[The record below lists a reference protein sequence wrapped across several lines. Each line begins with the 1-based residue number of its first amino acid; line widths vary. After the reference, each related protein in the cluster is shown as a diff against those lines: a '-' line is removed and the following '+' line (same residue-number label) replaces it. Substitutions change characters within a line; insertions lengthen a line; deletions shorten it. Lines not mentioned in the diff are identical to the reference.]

1 MAGMTTQQLLARLD
15 RADALPG
22 AAELREATYE
32 LLRCEPGDRVLD
44 VGCGG
49 GRAVAELCG
58 RGVRAVG
65 ADRDPRMLAAARAR
79 SAGLAAP
86 DRTTGRVPLPAG
98 GFRAPGAA
106 PPPGGE
112 PSGKSAGCAAP
123 PSLAGELSA
132 AARTP
137 AGESPVAARTPAEL
151 SGTSAFVPVA
161 ARAPAGESP
170 VAARTLAELSGT
182 SAGPPASAR
191 TSAGEPPASAGFV
204 EADLLRLPFGD
215 GEFRGYRAD
224 KVLHELADP
233 AAAVAEAR
241 RVLAPGGRAVL
252 CGQDWDTLVLDSDRP
267 ALTRAIVHARAD
279 AIAGPRAARQYRT
292 LLVDAGFTEIAV
304 EVRTMVD
311 TGGSLLPLLDG
322 LAAAARDAGVAA
334 DARID
339 AWLREQSARAAA
351 GRFFL
356 AIPIFVASAT
366 APESPQ

>member
-1 MAGMTTQQLLARLD
+1 MADMTTHQLLARLD

-22 AAELREATYE
+22 VGELREATYE
-32 LLRCEPGDRVLD
+32 LLWGEPGDRVLD

-49 GRAVAELCG
+49 GRAVVELCG

-79 SAGLAAP
+79 SAGLAG
-86 DRTTGRVPLPAG
+86 T
-98 GFRAPGAA
+98 
-106 PPPGGE
+106 
-112 PSGKSAGCAAP
+112 
-123 PSLAGELSA
+123 

-137 AGESPVAARTPAEL
+137 AGGPPVAAE
-151 SGTSAFVPVA
+151 
-161 ARAPAGESP
+161 
-170 VAARTLAELSGT
+170 
-182 SAGPPASAR
+182 
-191 TSAGEPPASAGFV
+191 FV
-204 EADLLRLPFGD
+204 EADVLRLPFAD

-267 ALTRAIVHARAD
+267 DLTRAIVHARAD

-322 LAAAARDAGVAA
+322 LAAAARDTGVAA
-334 DARID
+334 RAQID
-339 AWLREQSARAAA
+339 AWLREQSARAEA

-366 APESPQ
+366 APEGPQ

>member
-1 MAGMTTQQLLARLD
+1 MTTEQLLARLD
-15 RADALPG
+15 RADELPG
-22 AAELREATYE
+22 AGELREATYE
-32 LLRCEPGDRVLD
+32 LLRCRPGDRVLD
-44 VGCGG
+44 VGCGA

-65 ADRDPRMLAAARAR
+65 VDRDPGMLAAARAR
-79 SAGLAAP
+79 G
-86 DRTTGRVPLPAG
+86 AG
-98 GFRAPGAA
+98 GSAPSARQVGSPSAARAPVGEPGAA
-106 PPPGGE
+106 G
-112 PSGKSAGCAAP
+112 
-123 PSLAGELSA
+123 
-132 AARTP
+132 
-137 AGESPVAARTPAEL
+137 
-151 SGTSAFVPVA
+151 
-161 ARAPAGESP
+161 RAPAGESR
-170 VAARTLAELSGT
+170 AA
-182 SAGPPASAR
+182 
-191 TSAGEPPASAGFV
+191 AGFV

-233 AAAVAEAR
+233 AAAVVEAR

-279 AIAGPRAARQYRT
+279 VVAGPRAARQYRT
-292 LLVDAGFTEIAV
+292 LLVDAGFTEVAV

-311 TGGSLLPLLDG
+311 TGGSFLPLLDG
-322 LAAAARDAGVAA
+322 LAAAARDAGVASRA
-334 DARID
+334 PID

-366 APESPQ
+366 APEGPQ

>member
-1 MAGMTTQQLLARLD
+1 MTTEQLLARLD

-22 AAELREATYE
+22 AGELREATYE
-32 LLRCEPGDRVLD
+32 LLRCRPGERVLD

-49 GRAVAELCG
+49 GRAVVELRG

-65 ADRDPRMLAAARAR
+65 VDRDPGMLAVARSR
-79 SAGLAAP
+79 SAGRAAP
-86 DRTTGRVPLPAG
+86 V
-98 GFRAPGAA
+98 RAPGSMPRAD
-106 PPPGGE
+106 GG
-112 PSGKSAGCAAP
+112 PSGSTAA
-123 PSLAGELSA
+123 
-132 AARTP
+132 
-137 AGESPVAARTPAEL
+137 
-151 SGTSAFVPVA
+151 
-161 ARAPAGESP
+161 
-170 VAARTLAELSGT
+170 
-182 SAGPPASAR
+182 AR
-191 TSAGEPPASAGFV
+191 TSAGEPAAVVRTPVAAGFV
-204 EADLLRLPFGD
+204 EADVLRLPFAD

-279 AIAGPRAARQYRT
+279 LIAGPRAARQYRT
-292 LLVDAGFTEIAV
+292 LLVDAGFTEVAV

-311 TGGSLLPLLDG
+311 TGGSFLPLLDG
-322 LAAAARDAGVAA
+322 LAAAARDVGVAA
-334 DARID
+334 RAPID

-356 AIPIFVASAT
+356 AVPIFVASAT
-366 APESPQ
+366 VPDSPQ

>member
-1 MAGMTTQQLLARLD
+1 MTTEQLLARLD

-22 AAELREATYE
+22 AEELREATYE
-32 LLRCEPGDRVLD
+32 LLRCELGDRVLD

-65 ADRDPRMLAAARAR
+65 ADRDPGMLAAARAR

-86 DRTTGRVPLPAG
+86 GSVPLMAG
-98 GFRAPGAA
+98 GFPEPGVV
-106 PPPGGE
+106 PVPGGE
-112 PSGKSAGCAAP
+112 A
-123 PSLAGELSA
+123 
-132 AARTP
+132 
-137 AGESPVAARTPAEL
+137 
-151 SGTSAFVPVA
+151 
-161 ARAPAGESP
+161 
-170 VAARTLAELSGT
+170 SGT
-182 SAGPPASAR
+182 SAGSSPRTPA
-191 TSAGEPPASAGFV
+191 PAPAGFV
-204 EADLLRLPFGD
+204 EADVLRLPFAD

-304 EVRTMVD
+304 EVRTVVD
-311 TGGSLLPLLDG
+311 TAGRLRPLLDG
-322 LAAAARDAGVAA
+322 LATAARTAGLAT

-339 AWLREQSARAAA
+339 AWLREQSARATA

-366 APESPQ
+366 VPNSPQ

>member
-1 MAGMTTQQLLARLD
+1 MTTEQLLARLD

-22 AAELREATYE
+22 AGDLREATYE

-65 ADRDPRMLAAARAR
+65 VDRDPGMLAAARAR
-79 SAGLAAP
+79 GAGLSGSA
-86 DRTTGRVPLPAG
+86 RGVPASG
-98 GFRAPGAA
+98 IMAWPG
-106 PPPGGE
+106 
-112 PSGKSAGCAAP
+112 S
-123 PSLAGELSA
+123 SA

-137 AGESPVAARTPAEL
+137 SAELPAVTWTSAGERAAVAPAPVGESPAVMPTPTGQPPSVVRTAASERPAAARIPVGGRAAVVPA
-151 SGTSAFVPVA
+151 PV
-161 ARAPAGESP
+161 GESRAVVP
-170 VAARTLAELSGT
+170 TPTGQ
-182 SAGPPASAR
+182 PPSVVR
-191 TSAGEPPASAGFV
+191 TSAGERAAAAGFV
-204 EADLLRLPFGD
+204 EADVLRLPFAD

-279 AIAGPRAARQYRT
+279 GIAGPRAARQYRT
-292 LLVDAGFTEIAV
+292 LLVDAGFTEVAV
-304 EVRTMVD
+304 EVRTMID

-334 DARID
+334 RAQVD
-339 AWLREQSARAAA
+339 AWLREQSARVTA

-366 APESPQ
+366 APEGPQ

>member
-1 MAGMTTQQLLARLD
+1 MTTEPLLARLD

-22 AAELREATYE
+22 AQELREATYE

-65 ADRDPRMLAAARAR
+65 ADRDPGMLAAARAR
-79 SAGLAAP
+79 SADVPPPARPERGAPPEVRSPGARTRGLP
-86 DRTTGRVPLPAG
+86 PPAG
-98 GFRAPGAA
+98 TSASLSPAERSPI
-106 PPPGGE
+106 GE
-112 PSGKSAGCAAP
+112 PS
-123 PSLAGELSA
+123 E
-132 AARTP
+132 
-137 AGESPVAARTPAEL
+137 
-151 SGTSAFVPVA
+151 
-161 ARAPAGESP
+161 
-170 VAARTLAELSGT
+170 
-182 SAGPPASAR
+182 
-191 TSAGEPPASAGFV
+191 AGFV
-204 EADLLRLPFGD
+204 EADVLRLPFAG
-215 GEFRGYRAD
+215 GAFHGYRAD

-241 RVLAPGGRAVL
+241 RVLAPGGRVVL

-292 LLVDAGFTEIAV
+292 LLVDAGFTGVAV
-304 EVRTMVD
+304 EVTTMAD
-311 TGGSLLPLLDG
+311 TDGGLRPLLDG
-322 LAAAARDAGVAA
+322 LAAAARDAGVAT
-334 DARID
+334 RVQVD
-339 AWLREQSARAAA
+339 AWLREQAARAAA

-366 APESPQ
+366 APDGPQ